1 MTHTE
6 ILRKAA
12 IAATAAVLLMLSPGA
27 KAQGVVSEWKTVEA
41 PPAPELKPV
50 TVDPSKTALLV
61 MDFNDALCTS
71 GGENA
76 LPRCIAAIPSVKKL
90 LDEARAHHML
100 VVFTGYPN
108 MKPPVEALPR
118 MKDDPMV
125 MSHADKFIGTDLDTI
140 LKNHNITTLITTGVV
155 ANGCVLFTTIGAT
168 NRGYKVIVPVDTMPG
183 RSAYAEQSTIWQ
195 IANDGSIAQDTTLT
209 SADKITF

>member
-1 MTHTE
+1 MTHTG
-6 ILRKAA
+6 ILRNVA
-12 IAATAAVLLMLSPGA
+12 ITVTAALLLLILPSGA
-27 KAQGVVSEWKTVEA
+27 WAQGVVSEWKTVEA
-41 PPAPELKPV
+41 PSPPELKAV
-50 TVDPSKTALLV
+50 KVDPSKTALLV
-61 MDFNDALCTS
+61 MDFNDALCTR

-118 MKDDPMV
+118 MKGDPMV
-125 MSHADKFIGTDLDTI
+125 VSHADKFIGTDLDTI
-140 LKNHNITTLITTGVV
+140 LKNHNITTVIATGVV
-155 ANGCVLFTTIGAT
+155 ANGCVLFTTIGAAS
-168 NRGYKVIVPVDTMPG
+168 RGYKLIVPVDTMPG

-195 IANDGSIAQDTTLT
+195 IANDGSIAQIT